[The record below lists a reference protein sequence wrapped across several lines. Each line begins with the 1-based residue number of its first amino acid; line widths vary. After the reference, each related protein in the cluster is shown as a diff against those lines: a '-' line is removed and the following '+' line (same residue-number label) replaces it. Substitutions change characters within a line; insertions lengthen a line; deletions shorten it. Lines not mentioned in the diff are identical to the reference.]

1 MSKLIKSVH
10 RFWLSGIWSILTLVL
25 CFMPNNDS
33 INISFF
39 SQMHLDKL
47 AHIIIYLIMAFL
59 LKRDNL
65 DSRSVFIFCFLMGL
79 AIEICQGYFLPSRYF
94 EFYDLIANIIG
105 YFIGIGLY
113 KLIKNKAYV

>member
-1 MSKLIKSVH
+1 MSKLIKSNS
-10 RFWLSGIWSILTLVL
+10 RFWLSGLWSLSITIL
-25 CFMPNNDS
+25 CFMPSNDS
-33 INISFF
+33 LNMSFF

-47 AHIIIYLIMAFL
+47 AHIFLYLVLAFL
-59 LKRDNL
+59 LKRDEL
-65 DSRSVFIFCFLMGL
+65 TPWTVFIFCFFLGL
-79 AIEICQGYFLPSRYF
+79 FIEICQGYFLPSRYF